1 MIQVRE
7 KDLPTPDLCD
17 LIRRFL
23 VVCPQTRVVVNSR
36 LDAALALNA
45 HGVHLPSGSPPPSAL
60 RPICPPH
67 FLIGVSCHSIEDLRN
82 AALDGADYAFL
93 SPVFPPISKTSPLPP
108 LGLDALAQACKS
120 VRIPVYALGGIT
132 KANAEACIEAGATGV
147 AGISLFT
154 RS

>member
-1 MIQVRE
+1 
-7 KDLPTPDLCD
+7 
-17 LIRRFL
+17 
-23 VVCPQTRVVVNSR
+23 
-36 LDAALALNA
+36 
-45 HGVHLPSGSPPPSAL
+45 
-60 RPICPPH
+60 
-67 FLIGVSCHSIEDLRN
+67 
-82 AALDGADYAFL
+82 
-93 SPVFPPISKTSPLPP
+93 VFPPISKTSPLPP